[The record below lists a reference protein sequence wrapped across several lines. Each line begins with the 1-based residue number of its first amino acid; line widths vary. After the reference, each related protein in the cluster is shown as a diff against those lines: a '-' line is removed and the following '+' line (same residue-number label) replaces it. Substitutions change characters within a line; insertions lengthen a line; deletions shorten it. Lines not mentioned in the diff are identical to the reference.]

1 MTRKGR
7 SDGRG
12 FGIGFHFMFEENLRE
27 GRGEVKG
34 DERSNEAI
42 SVDTGTISG
51 GAEVVPGRKPTKCG
65 DPQAYIANWC

>member
-7 SDGRG
+7 SDGWG

-34 DERSNEAI
+34 DERSNVAI

-51 GAEVVPGRKPTKCG
+51 GAEVVPGRRAAKCG
-65 DPQAYIANWC
+65 DPQAYFRNWC